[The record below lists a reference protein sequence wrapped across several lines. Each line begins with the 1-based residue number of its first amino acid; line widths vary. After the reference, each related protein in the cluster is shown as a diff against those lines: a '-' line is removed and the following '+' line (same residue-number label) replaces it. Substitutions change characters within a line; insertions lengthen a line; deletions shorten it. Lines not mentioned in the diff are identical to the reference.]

1 MKSFIWKGIIRDKS
15 RSLLPVTVVTIG
27 VFFVVALDGLVGG
40 MMRNMIY
47 TTARH
52 QTGHV
57 KIMTR
62 AYSENE
68 DRKPLDLALL
78 DVGRLLEELQSA
90 FPGVSW
96 NPRICFGG
104 LLDIPDGNG
113 ETRAQG
119 PVSATA
125 YDLLSPESGETERIG
140 VEKAIV
146 AGRIIRHPDEVLL
159 SYDFAERF
167 HVQPGDT
174 LTFFGSTMYGSM
186 SFTNLT
192 VAGVMRFG
200 MTALD
205 RGAVIM
211 DIAGARQLLDMND
224 AAGEILGFLPGGE
237 YNREQAEAI
246 KTAFNAQYA
255 GDTGEYAPVMLQ
267 LVDQQSMAEMIG
279 YMDIIMII
287 MLVLLV
293 FALSVV
299 LWNTGV
305 LGGIRRYSEFG
316 IRLALGE
323 GKGHIY
329 RSLLTESLF
338 IGLAGSCT
346 GTLAGLAISLYLK
359 KYGIDYSAAIDNLS
373 MMMDSV
379 LRSEITPRMYFI
391 GFIPGVV
398 SMFIGS
404 ALAGM
409 AVYKR
414 QTATLFKELE

>member
-1 MKSFIWKGIIRDKS
+1 MKSFLWKGIIRDKG
-15 RSLLPVTVVTIG
+15 RSLLPIIVVAIG
-27 VFFVVALDGLVGG
+27 VFFIVFVDGLVTG

-47 TTARH
+47 TTAKH

-62 AYSENE
+62 AYNKNE
-68 DRKPLDLALL
+68 DQKPLDLALL
-78 DVGRLLEELQSA
+78 DVGRLLEKLQSE

-96 NPRICFGG
+96 NPRISFGG
-104 LLDIPDGNG
+104 LLDIPDDSG

-146 AGRIIRHPDEVLL
+146 TGHIIRHPDEVLL

-167 HVQPGDT
+167 GVQPGDT

-192 VAGVMRFG
+192 VAGIMRFG
-200 MTALD
+200 MNALD

-211 DIAGARQLLDMND
+211 DISGARRLLDMDD

-246 KTAFNAQYA
+246 KNAFNAQYA
-255 GDTGEYAPVMLQ
+255 DDTDEYAPVMLQ
-267 LVDQQSMAEMIG
+267 LTDQQSMSGMMNYI
-279 YMDIIMII
+279 DVVMII
-287 MLVLLV
+287 LLVLLV

-305 LGGIRRYSEFG
+305 LGGIRRYNEFG

-323 GKGHIY
+323 EKGHIY

-338 IGLAGSCT
+338 IGLIGSCA
-346 GTLAGLAISLYLK
+346 GTAAGLAISLYFN
-359 KYGIDYSAAIDNLS
+359 KYGIDYGAAVDNLS
-373 MMMDSV
+373 MMVDSV
-379 LRSEITPRMYFI
+379 IRSEITPRMYYV
-391 GFIPGVV
+391 GFIPGVI

-409 AVYKR
+409 AIYKR

>member
-1 MKSFIWKGIIRDKS
+1 MKSFLWKGIIRDKS
-15 RSLLPVTVVTIG
+15 RSLLPIIVVTIG
-27 VFFVVALDGLVGG
+27 VFFVVFVDGLVSG
-40 MMRNMIY
+40 MIRNMIY
-47 TTARH
+47 TTAKH

-62 AYSENE
+62 AYYENE
-68 DRKPLDLALL
+68 DQKPLDLALL
-78 DVGRLLEELQSA
+78 DVNRLVEKLQSE
-90 FPGVSW
+90 FPGLSW
-96 NPRICFGG
+96 NPRINFGG
-104 LLDIPDGNG
+104 LLDIPDNNG

-125 YDLLSPESGETERIG
+125 YDLLSPESGEIERVGI
-140 VEKAIV
+140 EKAIV
-146 AGRIIRHPDEVLL
+146 TGRIIRRPDEVLL

-167 HVQPGDT
+167 NVQPGDT

-200 MTALD
+200 MSVLD
-205 RGAVIM
+205 RGAIVM
-211 DIAGARQLLDMND
+211 DITGARQLLDMDD

-237 YNREQAEAI
+237 YNKEQTEAI
-246 KTAFNAQYA
+246 KNTFNAQYA
-255 GDTGEYAPVMLQ
+255 DNTDEYAPIMLQ
-267 LVDQQSMAEMIG
+267 LTDQQSMAMTIK
-279 YMDIIMII
+279 YTDTTIMI
-287 MLVLLV
+287 MLILLV

-305 LGGIRRYSEFG
+305 LGGIRRYNEFG

-338 IGLAGSCT
+338 IGLIGSCA
-346 GTLAGLAISLYLK
+346 GTVAGLAISLYLN
-359 KYGIDYSAAIDNLS
+359 KYGIDYGAAIDNLS
-373 MMMDSV
+373 MMVDSV
-379 LRSEITPRMYFI
+379 MRSEITPRMYYI
-391 GFIPGVV
+391 GFIPGVI
-398 SMFIGS
+398 SMFVGS
-404 ALAGM
+404 ALAGI
-409 AVYKR
+409 AIYKR

>member
-15 RSLLPVTVVTIG
+15 RSLLPVIVVTIG
-27 VFFVVALDGLVGG
+27 VFFVIFVDGLVAG

-47 TTARH
+47 TTAKH

-62 AYSENE
+62 AYYENE
-68 DRKPLDLALL
+68 DQKPLDLALL
-78 DVGRLLEELQSA
+78 DLSRLLEKLRSE
-90 FPGVSW
+90 FPGISW
-96 NPRICFGG
+96 NPRISFGG
-104 LLDIPDGNG
+104 LLDIPDNNG

-125 YDLLSPESGETERIG
+125 YDLLSPESEEAERIG
-140 VEKAIV
+140 LEKAV
-146 AGRIIRHPDEVLL
+146 VTGRIIRHPDEVLL

-167 HVQPGDT
+167 DVQPGDT

-192 VAGVMRFG
+192 VAGVLRFG
-200 MTALD
+200 MSALD
-205 RGAVIM
+205 RGAIVM
-211 DIAGARQLLDMND
+211 DITGARQLLDMDD

-237 YNREQAEAI
+237 YNREQSEAI
-246 KTAFNAQYA
+246 KNTFNAQYA
-255 GDTGEYAPVMLQ
+255 DSADEYAPIMLQ
-267 LVDQQSMAEMIG
+267 LTDQQSMAETIKYTDM
-279 YMDIIMII
+279 IMII
-287 MLVLLV
+287 MLILLI

-305 LGGIRRYSEFG
+305 LGGIRRYNEFG

-329 RSLLTESLF
+329 RSLLIESLF
-338 IGLAGSCT
+338 IGLIGSCT
-346 GTLAGLAISLYLK
+346 GTAAGLAISLYLNK
-359 KYGIDYSAAIDNLS
+359 HGIDYGAAVDSLS
-373 MMMDSV
+373 MMVDSV
-379 LRSEITPRMYFI
+379 MRSEITPRMYYI
-391 GFIPGVV
+391 GFIPGVI

-404 ALAGM
+404 ALAGT
-409 AVYKR
+409 AIYKR
-414 QTATLFKELE
+414 QTAT

>member
-1 MKSFIWKGIIRDKS
+1 MKNFLWKGIIRDKG
-15 RSLLPVTVVTIG
+15 RSLLPVIVVTIG
-27 VFFVVALDGLVGG
+27 VFFVVFVDGLVAG

-47 TTARH
+47 TTAKH

-68 DRKPLDLALL
+68 DQKPLDLALL
-78 DVGRLLEELQSA
+78 NVSQLLDKLQSE

-96 NPRICFGG
+96 NPRINFGG
-104 LLDIPDGNG
+104 LLDIPDNNG

-125 YDLLSPESGETERIG
+125 YDLLSPESGEVERIG
-140 VEKAIV
+140 IEKAIV
-146 AGRIIRHPDEVLL
+146 AGRLIRHPEEVLL

-167 HVQPGDT
+167 DVQPGDT

-186 SFTNLT
+186 SFTNLA

-200 MTALD
+200 MNALD

-211 DIAGARQLLDMND
+211 DIRGARQLLDMDD
-224 AAGEILGFLPGGE
+224 AAGEILGFLRGGE

-246 KTAFNAQYA
+246 KTTFNAQYA
-255 GDTGEYAPVMLQ
+255 DDTDEYAPIILQ
-267 LVDQQSMAEMIG
+267 LADQQSMSETMA
-279 YMDIIMII
+279 YTDVVMII
-287 MLVLLV
+287 MLAVLV

-305 LGGIRRYSEFG
+305 LGGIRRYNEFG

-323 GKGHIY
+323 SKGHIY
-329 RSLLTESLF
+329 RSLLTESFF
-338 IGLAGSCT
+338 IGLTGSCA
-346 GTLAGLAISLYLK
+346 GTVIGLLISLYFK
-359 KYGIDYSAAIDNLS
+359 KYGIDYGAAIDSLS
-373 MMMDSV
+373 MMVDSV
-379 LRSEITPRMYFI
+379 IRSEITPRMYYI

-409 AVYKR
+409 AIYRR